1 MSAARLS
8 SQKKIFLGRLALISA
23 MTFSALRKRYLRPN
37 IAVTEQKVHPKG
49 QPQLVM
55 IGTLVILS

>member
-1 MSAARLS
+1 MRAGRLS
-8 SQKKIFLGRLALISA
+8 LISA
-23 MTFSALRKRYLRPN
+23 ITLSALRKRYLRPN
-37 IAVTEQKVHPKG
+37 IAVTEQKVQPKG